1 MKIFIRAL
9 VPVSLGALFFSTCR
23 ADAPAPDI
31 EAVRTTDPAV
41 FWNSATIYFLL
52 TDRFQNGDPSN
63 DLALD
68 RAQDGAVL
76 RSYMGGD
83 LAGVLS
89 KLEEGYFDSLGVDAI
104 WMTPFL
110 ENNHGSVDEGTG
122 KTWAF
127 HGYWTRD
134 WTAVEPALGTEEE
147 LRALVEAAH
156 ARGIRVVMDAI
167 INHTGPVTPLDPQWP
182 ADWVRT
188 GPKCDY
194 DTYPTTVPC
203 TLVDNLPDVLT
214 ESDDPVEL
222 PAHLL
227 EKWEREGRLDQELAE
242 LDAFFTRTGHPRAP
256 RFYIIKWLTDW
267 VREFG
272 FDSYR
277 VDTARNFDESVAA
290 ELKQEAEQAFA
301 DWRRANPDR
310 ALEDLPFY
318 MFGEVYLYDI
328 ANGRDYDFGDRTVD
342 YFDYGYDGLINFGLR
357 NRDERSLDQIFTE
370 YSSSLRDGDM
380 QGLTVINYVDSH
392 DDFSPWDPDRDD
404 PFGAGVRLLLA
415 PGASQIYY
423 GDELGRT
430 LRVEGAQGDATYRSF
445 MNWEDLERGGATP
458 GTLEHWR
465 KLARFRDDHPAVGA
479 GEHVRHQAEPYMFSR
494 TLETA
499 EISDRVLV
507 AMSQGEGAKTI
518 PVFGVFPDGSELI
531 DAYSGVT
538 ATVTNGEVTLVTDFD
553 LVLLGKRP

>member
-1 MKIFIRAL
+1 
-9 VPVSLGALFFSTCR
+9 
-23 ADAPAPDI
+23 
-31 EAVRTTDPAV
+31 
-41 FWNSATIYFLL
+41 
-52 TDRFQNGDPSN
+52 
-63 DLALD
+63 
-68 RAQDGAVL
+68 
-76 RSYMGGD
+76 
-83 LAGVLS
+83 
-89 KLEEGYFDSLGVDAI
+89 
-104 WMTPFL
+104 
-110 ENNHGSVDEGTG
+110 
-122 KTWAF
+122 
-127 HGYWTRD
+127 
-134 WTAVEPALGTEEE
+134 
-147 LRALVEAAH
+147 
-156 ARGIRVVMDAI
+156 
-167 INHTGPVTPLDPQWP
+167 
-182 ADWVRT
+182 
-188 GPKCDY
+188 
-194 DTYPTTVPC
+194 
-203 TLVDNLPDVLT
+203 
-214 ESDDPVEL
+214 
-222 PAHLL
+222 
-227 EKWEREGRLDQELAE
+227 
-242 LDAFFTRTGHPRAP
+242 
-256 RFYIIKWLTDW
+256 
-267 VREFG
+267 
-272 FDSYR
+272 
-277 VDTARNFDESVAA
+277 
-290 ELKQEAEQAFA
+290 
-301 DWRRANPDR
+301 
-310 ALEDLPFY
+310 
-318 MFGEVYLYDI
+318 
-328 ANGRDYDFGDRTVD
+328 VD

-430 LRVEGAQGDATYRSF
+430 LRVEGAQG
-445 MNWEDLERGGATP
+445 DLERGGATP